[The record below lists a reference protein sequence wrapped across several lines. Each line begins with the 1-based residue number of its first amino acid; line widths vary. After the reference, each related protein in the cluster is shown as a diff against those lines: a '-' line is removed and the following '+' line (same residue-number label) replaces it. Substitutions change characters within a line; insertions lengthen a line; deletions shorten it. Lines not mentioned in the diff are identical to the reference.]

1 MIELISMVGQ
11 LDPAENSRLQTGD
24 MKKFVHDCGCDGI
37 ETIFDGTENL
47 GAKQSDLVAG
57 YHLIF
62 YPDWLD
68 FWNGDQS
75 ALDRKFGSPD
85 IWKGFYL
92 GSGRSSLVNQ
102 LHADLLRAESL
113 GVRYVVFHVSDVSI
127 EEGYT
132 YQWEHTDQEVI
143 DAAAEL
149 INLLLDGQGYSFE
162 FLMENLHWPGF
173 TFTRPELTGRLIS
186 RVNYPK
192 KGIMLD
198 VGHLMCT
205 DMEIKDQADAC
216 RYVHRML
223 DEHGELCR
231 YIRGVH
237 LHQSVTG
244 GYVKQSLKK
253 QPVLKQDY
261 YERFAES
268 YGHIRRIDTHQP
280 FDCSEVRRLVE
291 RISPEYLVHEISAG
305 SLEEKKELI
314 KIQQNAL
321 RGNVDYEKKFR
332 KEKE

>member
-1 MIELISMVGQ
+1 MV
-11 LDPAENSRLQTGD
+11 
-24 MKKFVHDCGCDGI
+24 V
-37 ETIFDGTENL
+37 
-47 GAKQSDLVAG
+47 G

-68 FWNGDQS
+68 FWNENVA
-75 ALDRKFGSPD
+75 ALNRKFGAPN
-85 IWKGFYL
+85 IWKDFYL
-92 GSGRSSLVNQ
+92 GSGRGSLVSQ
-102 LHADLLRAESL
+102 LHADLQRAESF
-113 GVRYVVFHVSDVSI
+113 GAKYVVFHVSDVSI

-132 YQWEHTDQEVI
+132 YHWEHTDQEVI
-143 DAAAEL
+143 GAAVEL
-149 INLLLDGQGYSFE
+149 INLLLDGRDYSFE

-173 TFTRPELTGRLIS
+173 TFTSPELTEELIY

-198 VGHLMCT
+198 IGHLMCT
-205 DMEIKDQADAC
+205 DMEIKDQADGC

-244 GYVKQSLKK
+244 GYVKQSLENL
-253 QPVLKQDY
+253 PVLKQDY

-280 FDCSEVRRLVE
+280 FDSSEVRRLVE
-291 RISPEYLVHEISAG
+291 RISPEYLVHEINAG
-305 SLEEKKELI
+305 SLEEKKALI
-314 KIQQNAL
+314 RIQQNAL
-321 RGNVDYEKKFR
+321 RGEY
-332 KEKE
+332 